1 MPHQYTAR
9 ILWERGDQTFTDNK
23 YSRRHVMRFDGGLDV
38 PGSSSPLV
46 VPLPYS
52 DPQAVDPEEA
62 FVASLS
68 SCHML
73 WFLSIAVRS
82 GFTVDRYDDDAV
94 GVMTANER
102 RKFYVS
108 RVTLRPAVASQTEP
122 IQRSLLQEGE
132 HHVKAFIWVVNDDV
146 FLTNRRKTIAVMF
159 QYAFREAR
167 GV

>member
-9 ILWERGDQTFTDNK
+9 ILWERADQTFTDNK

-73 WFLSIAVRS
+73 WFLDFACRAGLRVKLNGVEGILHRPHHGNTLDKIAMRH
-82 GFTVDRYDDDAV
+82 
-94 GVMTANER
+94 
-102 RKFYVS
+102 
-108 RVTLRPAVASQTEP
+108 LREYLAHARCTPSQYE
-122 IQRSLLQEGE
+122 QS
-132 HHVKAFIWVVNDDV
+132 HS
-146 FLTNRRKTIAVMF
+146 
-159 QYAFREAR
+159 
-167 GV
+167 

>member
-9 ILWERGDQTFTDNK
+9 ILWERADQPFTDNK
-23 YSRRHVMRFDGGLDV
+23 YSRRHLMRFDGGLDV

-82 GFTVDRYDDDAV
+82 GFTVDRYDDEAV

-108 RVTLRPAVASQTEP
+108 RVTLRPAVTFGGARQPTPAEVAHMHHEAHEECFIANSVKTE
-122 IQRSLLQEGE
+122 
-132 HHVKAFIWVVNDDV
+132 VVV
-146 FLTNRRKTIAVMF
+146 EPR
-159 QYAFREAR
+159 
-167 GV
+167 

>member
-82 GFTVDRYDDDAV
+82 GFTVDRYEDDAV

-108 RVTLRPAVASQTEP
+108 RVTLRPAVTFGGNRQPTPAELTHMHHEAHDECFIANSVKTQVVVEP
-122 IQRSLLQEGE
+122 R
-132 HHVKAFIWVVNDDV
+132 
-146 FLTNRRKTIAVMF
+146 
-159 QYAFREAR
+159 
-167 GV
+167 